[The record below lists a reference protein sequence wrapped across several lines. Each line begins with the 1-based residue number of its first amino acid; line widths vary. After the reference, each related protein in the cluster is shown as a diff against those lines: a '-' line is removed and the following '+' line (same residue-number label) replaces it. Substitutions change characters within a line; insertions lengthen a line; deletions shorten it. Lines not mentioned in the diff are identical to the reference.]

1 MNALLYFIALAP
13 LAAYLGVLLLPSRAE
28 KAISRWTIG
37 MALAHLAAILSAIA
51 VWLYRGRIPWT
62 DLNLSLYE
70 TEGYQFI
77 AAIHLDY
84 LAAVFL
90 LLGAALFSLVAIY
103 SSVYMHREKGYARFF
118 ANIWFFYMG
127 YTVTVVAGNY
137 ETLFA
142 GWEVLGVSSFF
153 LIAFYRDRYLPV
165 KNALKVVSIY
175 RVADIFLLLAIW
187 ICHHQFGKSAS
198 FAEWKTLFAQGA
210 PIIREWPYT
219 LVIPGLFLSVAAVKS
234 AQLPF
239 SSWLPRAM
247 EGPTTS
253 SAIFYGSLYVHIGL
267 FLMMRIEPFWADNL
281 FIRVIMGLMGGC
293 TALVATAI
301 GRVQSSVK
309 TQIAYSS
316 SVQIGLMFIE
326 LALGWETLALV
337 HFAGNALL
345 RSYQLLVSPSV
356 MNYLI
361 HEQFYHFERPK
372 DRIAN
377 TLTGRLRNTVLI
389 LSVKEWNLDRAMF
402 RYLWSPFKA
411 LGRGLSFLDHG
422 WGALI
427 PVAVFALGLASIF
440 STPLYELM
448 LQARFGT
455 VAAGM
460 SLMLTLHAFAER
472 SSAIRGWLFLV
483 LSQLFVVMAVGFNE
497 QLPAA
502 EVMLYLSGVLVA
514 GTTGYLA
521 LKRFDRI
528 EDGHDLQGHY
538 GHVYEHPK
546 IGLAFLL
553 SALGIAGFPLTPTFI
568 GIDLVLTHVHTSQYV
583 LVTMLALSFIFLEI
597 SALRIYSRI
606 FLGPHAKAYHEI
618 AFKNS

>member
-1 MNALLYFIALAP
+1 MAPILLLFITLPLVAFLVTSLLGRNRETAIFWTATVALGLHLLATVALTAYWMAGTEEHLFYTSPAIYQRGHVAFHIDLLFDRRTMVYALLSGT
-13 LAAYLGVLLLPSRAE
+13 LGVL
-28 KAISRWTIG
+28 I
-37 MALAHLAAILSAIA
+37 
-51 VWLYRGRIPWT
+51 
-62 DLNLSLYE
+62 
-70 TEGYQFI
+70 
-77 AAIHLDY
+77 
-84 LAAVFL
+84 
-90 LLGAALFSLVAIY
+90 ALFSRY
-103 SSVYMHREKGYARFF
+103 YMHRDPGFRRFYATMMLFF
-118 ANIWFFYMG
+118 TGLDLVIFS
-127 YTVTVVAGNY
+127 GNFQV
-137 ETLFA
+137 LFM
-142 GWEVLGVSSFF
+142 GWETIGITSFL
-153 LIAFYRDRYLPV
+153 LIGFYRERYLPV
-165 KNALKVVSIY
+165 KNALKVVSLY
-175 RVADIFLLLAIW
+175 RLSDVVLLVAVWMCHEVYQADINFHELYGSEAVVRTLQESGAFALL
-187 ICHHQFGKSAS
+187 
-198 FAEWKTLFAQGA
+198 
-210 PIIREWPYT
+210 
-219 LVIPGLFLSVAAVKS
+219 IPLLFLSVAAVKS